1 MKKYLK
7 AVNFELTRRCN
18 MNCEFCAK
26 GTAQKKDITTDVID
40 KALDELSKFEVY
52 SIAIAGGEALLNK
65 QGFLYLIDEILR
77 RDFKVCN
84 FHVFT
89 NGTVQDQDIKAAL
102 VRIGGH
108 CKKCTL
114 TDWGKNI
121 MQWEKRDFTTKYN
134 INEYASLIV
143 STHFH
148 NNQNIIN
155 DIVDFYNDGVDPEIM
170 YAVNQT
176 DSAKSEECDN
186 IIILEGNADKNLLSL
201 YEKGGNKFQLYN
213 NKYCLIYKENDS
225 FSAIEKT
232 INVCVNGNVTAGC
245 TQSYEHADS
254 EYICN
259 IFDCNGNLYD
269 YIDKYSWDNPLSKM
283 QAAFLTSCIT
293 PLYLHERGITIFK
306 NDTDRY
312 SFEKMVEQMQAY
324 AELIKEVHKKYN
336 TLTHT
341 EAQELASLLLASDYE
356 KGDVRDFI
364 LEHLYGD
371 STLTDE
377 DIETGVQL
385 LVLEHQSRVAERL
398 NLLNNTLLKAFCKFL
413 P

>member
-1 MKKYLK
+1 MKRYLK

-26 GTAQKKDITTDVID
+26 GEAQNKDITTDVID
-40 KALDELSKFEVY
+40 KALDELSRFEIY

-77 RDFKVCN
+77 RDFKICS
-84 FHVFT
+84 FHIFT
-89 NGTVQDQDIKAAL
+89 NGTVKDQDIKEAL
-102 VRIGGH
+102 VCIGEH
-108 CKKCTL
+108 CRKCAL
-114 TDWGKNI
+114 TDWGKDI
-121 MQWEKRDFTTKYN
+121 MQWVKRNFTTKYD

-148 NNQNIIN
+148 NNQKIIN
-155 DIVDFYNDGVDPEIM
+155 DIVAFYNDGVDPEIM
-170 YAVNQT
+170 CAVSQT

-201 YEKGGNKFQLYN
+201 YKKGGNKFQLYN
-213 NKYCLIYKENDS
+213 NKYCLIHKENDS

-259 IFDCNGNLYD
+259 IFNCNGNLYD
-269 YIDKYSWDNPLSKM
+269 YIDKYSWENPLSNK
-283 QAAFLTSCIT
+283 QAAFLTSYET
-293 PLYLHERGITIFK
+293 PLYLHERGIKFFK
-306 NDTDRY
+306 DDTDRN
-312 SFEKMVEQMQAY
+312 SFKNLVKQVQMY

-336 TLTHT
+336 TLTHA
-341 EAQELASLLLASDYE
+341 EAQELASLILASDCE
-356 KGDVRDFI
+356 KGDVDVREFI
-364 LEHLYGD
+364 LENFYGD

-377 DIETGVQL
+377 DIETGIQL
-385 LVLEHQSRVAERL
+385 LVLEHQSRVCERWGS
-398 NLLNNTLLKAFCKFL
+398 LLNNTLLKN
-413 P
+413 